1 MSTAPDPDEELHN
14 TYIVQDE
21 SNTDEL
27 ERLKIQDQF
36 LTIGM
41 GGVLPEVP
49 EPEKFRSVLDIGCG
63 TGNWLV
69 EVAKAYPAISRLV
82 GVDASERMV
91 TYARAQAEA
100 EQVGDRVEFLV
111 MDVLHKL
118 DFPAA
123 SFDLVNQRLGASY
136 LRTWDW
142 PELLHEYQRVL
153 HPGGMVRI
161 TEGDIIGES
170 SSPALRRLQQ
180 LTLDAAYNAGN
191 FFANESN
198 GVTSQLVRLLL
209 HYGFMPI
216 DTHAYL
222 LTYRAGT
229 PQWQRYFDNMKLAF
243 RNLVPYLHK
252 WTQVPADYEQLYQQ
266 ALTEMQQPN
275 FVANWT
281 LLTALGTNP
290 PE

>member
-1 MSTAPDPDEELHN
+1 MPTSPDPDREQSN
-14 TYIVQDE
+14 TYVVQDE

-41 GGVLPEVP
+41 GGVLPEVA
-49 EPEKFRSVLDIGCG
+49 EPGLLRSVLDVGCG

-69 EVAKAYPAISRLV
+69 EVAQSYPMIPRLV
-82 GVDASERMV
+82 GIDVSEKMV
-91 TYARAQAEA
+91 KYARSQAEA
-100 EQVGDRVEFLV
+100 GQVSDRVEFHV
-111 MDVLHKL
+111 MDAMRGLN
-118 DFPAA
+118 FPAA

-142 PELLHEYQRVL
+142 PELLHEYQHVL
-153 HPGGMVRI
+153 RPGGIVRI

-170 SSPALRRLQQ
+170 SSPALRRLQE

-191 FFANESN
+191 FFVNEGN
-198 GVTSQLVRLLL
+198 GVTSQLARLLRQ
-209 HYGFMPI
+209 YGFLPMK
-216 DTHAYL
+216 THAYL

-229 PQWQRYFDNMKLAF
+229 LQGQRYFDNMKLAF

-252 WTQVPADYEQLYQQ
+252 WTQVPSDYEQLYQQ
-266 ALTEMQQPN
+266 ALIEMQQPN
-275 FVANWT
+275 FVVNWT

-290 PE
+290 SE